1 MALYI
6 FLPVIFFAL
15 IIIIILL
22 LRKSKVAIQ
31 KKSSEVENNGETENQ
46 EGNDQSITVRGDVY
60 TELDQNREPDDTYM
74 SLVHYENSNEGFVR
88 SFVIDTSNVDYIN
101 EPVITTPEILSS
113 TVQDYEIPDT
123 NDLVTLEFQELH

>member
-6 FLPVIFFAL
+6 FLPMIFVAL

-31 KKSSEVENNGETENQ
+31 KISSEVENNGETENQ
-46 EGNDQSITVRGDVY
+46 EDNDQSITVRSDVY
-60 TELDQNREPDDTYM
+60 AELNQNREPDDTYM
-74 SLVHYENSNEGFVR
+74 SLVHYENSNERFVP

-101 EPVITTPEILSS
+101 EPVITTPEVFSNTS
-113 TVQDYEIPDT
+113 QDYVIPDT
-123 NDLVTLEFQELH
+123 NGLVTLEFQPLH